1 MRSSS
6 GGWVSNRRFSRD
18 IFPSASETAC
28 GCSIQRWAV
37 AWLVEPTTV

>member
-6 GGWVSNRRFSRD
+6 GGWVSNMRLIRLIR
-18 IFPSASETAC
+18 PSSSSTAC

-37 AWLVEPTTV
+37 AWDVEPTTV